1 MVRFIARLLIVS
13 VLTLNVSWAVDPCAF
28 TEPRGDWS
36 LHSDGQPP
44 DVPLNADLDC
54 DHWCYAWVNP
64 VAVLDASVLDGYT
77 TAAIHDDLYAIS
89 YSRLAVPP
97 PFRPPIV

>member
-13 VLTLNVSWAVDPCAF
+13 VLTLNVAWAVDACAF
-28 TEPRGDWS
+28 TEPGGDWS
-36 LHSDGQPP
+36 LQSEGHPN
-44 DVPLNADLDC
+44 VPLNADLDC
-54 DHWCYAWVNP
+54 DRWCHAWVNP
-64 VAVLDASVLDGYT
+64 VALLDASVLDGYT
-77 TAAIHDDLYAIS
+77 AAAIHDGLYAIS